1 LEPPL
6 NFMTPHAERPT
17 TTAAALSRLAVVL
30 LLILAGASGV
40 HAQQG
45 GAAAARA
52 AASDAVEQ
60 EYLVG
65 PGDVLEVVVWKETD
79 LSKDVTVRLDGRIT
93 VPLLGDVDAAG
104 RTPQRLAEEIASRLA
119 KFIATPQVTVGVTT
133 AGSSRFYVIGMVANS
148 GEYKFTGRTTVVQAL
163 ALAGGFQQF
172 AKTDSIVIIRRVKGV
187 QTFLPVNYKR
197 LAEARDAS
205 QNIFISPGDT
215 ILVP

>member
-1 LEPPL
+1 
-6 NFMTPHAERPT
+6 MTPHAERSRATPAT
-17 TTAAALSRLAVVL
+17 LYPRLAAAV
-30 LLILAGASGV
+30 LLILAGTSPV
-40 HAQQG
+40 HAQQS
-45 GAAAARA
+45 AAAARA
-52 AASDAVEQ
+52 AASDSVEQ

-65 PGDVLEVVVWKETD
+65 PGDVLEVVVWKEAD

-197 LAEARDAS
+197 LAEARDAT